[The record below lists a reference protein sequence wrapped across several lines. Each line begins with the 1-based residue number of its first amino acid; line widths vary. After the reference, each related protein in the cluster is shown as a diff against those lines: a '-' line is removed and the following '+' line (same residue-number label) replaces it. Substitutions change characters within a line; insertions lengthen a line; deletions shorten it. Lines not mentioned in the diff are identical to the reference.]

1 MQQYAREHL
10 SELSVELM
18 CEYLDETV
26 LPKMVKEWTGIEKG
40 EFVSEEYEVEVE
52 KILREYRLT
61 NINPSTVYRWLIKLG
76 FRYETRRKGY
86 YVDGHEKPD
95 TIQYRKQFVTRYLQY
110 ERRTHGWV
118 QITNQEAMEL
128 EQKGYIKRNSG
139 YWYVNANGNAMVE
152 FHVNTCHIFE
162 ERANDGTKFGGNLSV
177 RKKQE
182 EKPLIMFGHDECIF
196 KQYALTKKHWKAP
209 SGAVVL
215 IPKDDG
221 QGIMIIAFQSREFGF
236 GVQIS
241 DQELT
246 LINNYRNGKDYCN
259 QKAAIKLRGTSKKQ
273 ALTKTPFVREF
284 EYGQNSDG
292 Y

>member
-1 MQQYAREHL
+1 M
-10 SELSVELM
+10 
-18 CEYLDETV
+18 
-26 LPKMVKEWTGIEKG
+26 
-40 EFVSEEYEVEVE
+40 
-52 KILREYRLT
+52 
-61 NINPSTVYRWLIKLG
+61 VYRWLIKLG
-76 FRYETRRKGY
+76 FGYETRRKGY

-110 ERRTHGWV
+110 EHCAHRWV
-118 QITNQEAMEL
+118 QITNQEAVEL
-128 EQKGYIKRNSG
+128 EQKGYIKQNSG
-139 YWYVNANGNAMVE
+139 YWYFDSNGNAMVE
-152 FHVNTCHIFE
+152 FHVDTCHIFE
-162 ERANDGTKFGGNLSV
+162 ERAKDGTKFGGNSSV

-182 EKPLIMFGHDECIF
+182 EKPLIMFGHDVCIL
-196 KQYALTKKHWKAP
+196 KQYTLTKKHWKAP
-209 SGAVVL
+209 NGAVVL

-221 QGIMIIAFQSREFGF
+221 QGVMISAFQSREFGF
-236 GVQIS
+236 GVQKS